1 MDNHTTDRSFG
12 LRLECEQITRRQVC
26 MIIEPLSLTDDA
38 VMAGLG
44 SVIACSA
51 VRTTLVGSTMP
62 VFTRSLNSPACASD
76 NARAG

>member
-1 MDNHTTDRSFG
+1 MDTHTTDRSFG

-44 SVIACSA
+44 SLPSLHRIFRRHRIA
-51 VRTTLVGSTMP
+51 TTQVDQ
-62 VFTRSLNSPACASD
+62 NQ
-76 NARAG
+76 

>member
-1 MDNHTTDRSFG
+1 MDTHTTDRSLG

-44 SVIACSA
+44 SVIVAPDFPPTPC
-51 VRTTLVGSTMP
+51 R
-62 VFTRSLNSPACASD
+62 PA
-76 NARAG
+76 G